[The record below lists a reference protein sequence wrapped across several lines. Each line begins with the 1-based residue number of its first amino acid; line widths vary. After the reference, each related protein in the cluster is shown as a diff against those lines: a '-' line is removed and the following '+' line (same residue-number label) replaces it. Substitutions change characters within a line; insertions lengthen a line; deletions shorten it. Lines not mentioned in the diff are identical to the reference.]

1 MELKQKAWGQELH
14 VEEFTQLFKQLC
26 KCRRKK
32 LEKENEH
39 LAVDVAT
46 KQLEMLKRV
55 CCIDFIAKLQGFH

>member
-1 MELKQKAWGQELH
+1 MKLKQKAWAQEL
-14 VEEFTQLFKQLC
+14 EELTELFKQLC

-55 CCIDFIAKLQGFH
+55 

>member
-1 MELKQKAWGQELH
+1 MELKQRAWEQEL
-14 VEEFTQLFKQLC
+14 EELTDLYKQLC

-32 LEKENEH
+32 LAKENEH

-55 CCIDFIAKLQGFH
+55 

>member
-1 MELKQKAWGQELH
+1 MELRKKAWEQEL
-14 VEEFTQLFKQLC
+14 EELTELFKRLC
-26 KCRRKK
+26 KCRKKK

-55 CCIDFIAKLQGFH
+55 